1 MFLCVLLYSQIHRV
15 FTTWVS
21 EIYVLQVKNSNRR
34 TDSDTANSF
43 EQRGTCAGTGEENRR
58 VL

>member
-1 MFLCVLLYSQIHRV
+1 MYTVCV
-15 FTTWVS
+15 FTMWVS

-34 TDSDTANSF
+34 TDSDTANPF
-43 EQRGTCAGTGEENRR
+43 EQRGTCVGTREKNRR